1 MWNNPRVLRIGLLAL
16 AWLSAIGFSARTA
29 TAKPLYAAA
38 CGDVIINE
46 VLFNEDTPIDD
57 EWVELYVVNTLPIGT
72 VLRVQDN
79 DSGTTDFYA
88 EFTLAEEIVANRYIV
103 VHGETEAG
111 SQEPYI
117 GRLNIYE
124 AGDGYIDLANTNEN
138 IGLFVDG
145 TICEEVYWELTAGG
159 SSAAFSAPSTL
170 VFTGSSSIGDGE
182 SIARYPNGDGGLVSG
197 TTAELYN
204 SAEGQSI
211 GRDNVD
217 GTLAVTLGYFYA
229 APPVDQEEE
238 MTVHITW
245 QTVTEP
251 GTAGFN
257 LLALHGEI
265 SRRLNEELVAS
276 QAIDSLEPI
285 VYTYSAATDAIQF
298 ALQEVSVDGAV
309 RETGPFALGEAYGVY
324 EDPIDANDGAQSGRQ
339 LYVPVVS
346 R

>member
-1 MWNNPRVLRIGLLAL
+1 MWNNPRVLRIGLLVL

-38 CGDVIINE
+38 CGDVVINE

-145 TICEEVYWELTAGG
+145 TICEEVYWESTAGG

-182 SIARYPNGDGGLVSG
+182 SIARYPSGSGELVSG

-211 GRDNVD
+211 GRNNVS

-229 APPVDQEEE
+229 APPVDQEGE
-238 MTVHITW
+238 MIVHITW
-245 QTVTEP
+245 QTVTET

-257 LLALHGEI
+257 LLALHGEV
-265 SRRLNEELVAS
+265 REQLNEEIIAS
-276 QAIDSLEPI
+276 QVIDSIEPV
-285 VYTYSAATDAIQF
+285 VYTHNVATDATQF
-298 ALQEVSVDGAV
+298 MLQEISVDGGV
-309 RETGPFALGEAYGVY
+309 REMGPFVLGEAYGTY
-324 EDPIDANDGAQSGRQ
+324 TNEIGTAQSIQSGHR
-339 LYVPVVS
+339 LYVPIVS